1 MVEGISFLGFF
12 TLVAMAKYKTFNNV
26 IKALCDKTR
35 KQEAVRVEWRYS
47 LVKIDEDLNGEPMC
61 LLLELCAFEDEFG
74 LGFFREVQITSFYE
88 LQKAFFDVT
97 VEGVNHTFYE
107 EGEFHRDEFGV
118 LRWECF

>member
-1 MVEGISFLGFF
+1 M
-12 TLVAMAKYKTFNNV
+12 
-26 IKALCDKTR
+26 
-35 KQEAVRVEWRYS
+35 EWRYS

-74 LGFFREVQITSFYE
+74 LGFFREVQITSAYE

-97 VEGVNHTFYE
+97 LEGVNHSFFD
-107 EGEFHRDEFGV
+107 EGEFYRDERGV